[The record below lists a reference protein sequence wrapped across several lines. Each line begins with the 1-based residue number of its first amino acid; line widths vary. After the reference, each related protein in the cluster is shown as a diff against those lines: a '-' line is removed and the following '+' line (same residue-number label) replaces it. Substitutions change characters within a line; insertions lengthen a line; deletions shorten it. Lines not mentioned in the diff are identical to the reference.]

1 MDRFDPF
8 VKYADV
14 YGDIINWEKDPMNK
28 PQNQNK
34 YFFSDGKTYYE
45 QICKMLR
52 LMSVF
57 KEAFNQIYSN
67 EDEISEAWENFVNNL
82 SASVVEGSEPDVT
95 LTWTDDSVNF
105 EFTMVPGAQGEQGV
119 GITSISFNSDYTM
132 TITLSDGNT
141 YTSMSLKGE
150 TGPQGPQ
157 GETGSGLQI
166 LDVYATLA
174 DLQSAHPTGQPG
186 DAYQVGSAGNY
197 ILYIWSSSQSAWVQ
211 AGTLGTV
218 SPSTSA
224 PLMDGTASAGSQN
237 VYSRGD
243 HVHPSDTSRASKE
256 EMDALIKTSQAL
268 IDQSFTYRESPAIQ
282 DGLARFDKI
291 KGNTLVWNQLIQN
304 GNFESITGYGQ
315 GGGRSSLAVS
325 NNIGT
330 ATLINTLSTTYQNY
344 GTVKLVQGHKI
355 LVHYEFKV
363 PRITSRVFACENNRT
378 GAEYIFSDL
387 RNVPANVWQTVNALH
402 TVVIGGDETLTLC
415 YFTTSMDGYE
425 LGDQY
430 QLRNFMCIDLTAMFG
445 AGNEPTS
452 VAEFTKLFPLPY
464 YSYNTG
470 ELLSFNGTGIK
481 TVSKNQFDT
490 QVATT
495 SYQGLTLTKTQGTI
509 RAVYSGGSQY
519 AGFNFYGSPVF
530 TDTFLKGKYR
540 LSFDVKG
547 LDTQWTV
554 GLRQGA
560 SFLSGGQALAIS
572 NDGHYSF
579 TIDAEAN
586 PNCYLSFA
594 RTGNK
599 TTAYDVTFSNI
610 QLELGTTET
619 SYTPFE
625 EKTISLPISTYFP
638 TGMKSAGSVYDEL
651 TESKAITRIGAVDLG
666 TLDWSSSSTA
676 VSGKSRWNATV
687 NGIKLAEAQSS
698 TANILTNKYK
708 AFTWNNSFN
717 ANVGDGIAVSSTAER
732 LSIYDESLATSTAE
746 SVKSSLSGVYLYY
759 ELATETE
766 TSIDPDL
773 IFKSYLDGTEQ
784 LFPVN
789 GSVPLTS
796 PILADISYLSIDDAM
811 EYIID
816 KLANVPQ
823 NTQQILESLEDDVA
837 DLQTDVGALQ
847 PAVSTLQTSVGNI
860 NTNIGQ
866 LSSTVAGHTASIS
879 DMQSDITDLNTGLS
893 NLEDTVTGNTS
904 RIGTLETGL
913 STTNGNVQNLETSV
927 SDLDDTVTAQGTTVT
942 ALDSIISDISN
953 NPVVSALGSH
963 ELGFVAA
970 YVEATLAANAGT
982 RVTIPKPVIFPNN
995 YTPLFIVGMSTGSS
1009 DVSICEIP
1017 PTFGSRDSVSCRVW
1031 NHGSQQTVQVTVYI
1045 LCMRQRQSQ

>member
-105 EFTMVPGAQGEQGV
+105 EFTMVPGVPGEQGV

-197 ILYIWSSSQSAWVQ
+197 TLYIWSSSQSAWVP
-211 AGTLGTV
+211 AGSLGTV
-218 SPSTSA
+218 SPSLSN

-237 VYSRGD
+237 LYSRGD
-243 HVHPSDTSRASKE
+243 HVHPTDTSRASKE
-256 EMDALIKTSQAL
+256 ELDELIKTSQAL

-282 DGLARFDKI
+282 DGLARIDKI
-291 KGNTLVWNQLIQN
+291 KGNTLRWNQQVGTNVN
-304 GNFESITGYGQ
+304 GLNTTNGTTFTLNSNGSIHVTGTGTGNHFCEWRTVENPSFIMSKGHKYLVKFKGLTTGIVAQVGVYTTQTTYLVNKVNFIGDYSEIITPLQDGITASLVRFYTTDTFNGTTDIIMQLFDLTQMGLDSITD
-315 GGGRSSLAVS
+315 
-325 NNIGT
+325 
-330 ATLINTLSTTYQNY
+330 
-344 GTVKLVQGHKI
+344 
-355 LVHYEFKV
+355 
-363 PRITSRVFACENNRT
+363 P
-378 GAEYIFSDL
+378 
-387 RNVPANVWQTVNALH
+387 
-402 TVVIGGDETLTLC
+402 
-415 YFTTSMDGYE
+415 
-425 LGDQY
+425 
-430 QLRNFMCIDLTAMFG
+430 
-445 AGNEPTS
+445 
-452 VAEFTKLFPLPY
+452 AEFISLFPLPY
-464 YSYNTG
+464 YDYNSGT
-470 ELLSFNGTGIK
+470 LLSFNGSGLK
-481 TVSKNQFDT
+481 TIGKNALNKNDPILNAFINTATSAISEEAPLYRMATCRILPNTDYVVSKIAGKSFRI
-490 QVATT
+490 ATLSSKPAFYAPYNMTMANHTGT
-495 SYQGLTLTKTQGTI
+495 SISFT
-509 RAVYSGGSQY
+509 SGPNDNY
-519 AGFNFYGSPVF
+519 
-530 TDTFLKGKYR
+530 
-540 LSFDVKG
+540 
-547 LDTQWTV
+547 
-554 GLRQGA
+554 
-560 SFLSGGQALAIS
+560 LAILFWS
-572 NDGHYSF
+572 SANGDVLSIDEILNSLMVEIGTQHSSYEEYVEN
-579 TIDAEAN
+579 TIA
-586 PNCYLSFA
+586 
-594 RTGNK
+594 
-599 TTAYDVTFSNI
+599 
-610 QLELGTTET
+610 
-619 SYTPFE
+619 
-625 EKTISLPISTYFP
+625 LPISINFP
-638 TGMKSAGSVYDEL
+638 TGMKSAKNAYDEL
-651 TESKAITRIGAVDLG
+651 TETKATTRIGSIDLG
-666 TLDWSSSSTA
+666 SLTYTYDGECFIGRLPNDARELSANTETLNSITSMYQINNWSAVKFNKENMTLGTGVSRYICIFNTSYTDPTVFKTA
-676 VSGKSRWNATV
+676 MAG
-687 NGIKLAEAQSS
+687 Q
-698 TANILTNKYK
+698 
-708 AFTWNNSFN
+708 
-717 ANVGDGIAVSSTAER
+717 
-732 LSIYDESLATSTAE
+732 
-746 SVKSSLSGVYLYY
+746 YLYY
-759 ELATETE
+759 ELATPVETAV
-766 TSIDPDL
+766 DL
-773 IFKSYLDGTEQ
+773 DMSFISYLDGTEQ
-784 LFPVN
+784 LLPVN
-789 GSVPLTS
+789 GSVPSTS
-796 PILADISYLSIDDAM
+796 PIIADMTYLSIDDAM

-837 DLQTDVGALQ
+837 DLQTDTGNLQ
-847 PAVSTLQTSVGNI
+847 TAVSGLQTSVGNI

-893 NLEDTVTGNTS
+893 NLEDTVTDNTS

-942 ALDSIISDISN
+942 AIDSIISDISN
-953 NPVVSALGSH
+953 NPVVTALGSH

>member
-82 SASVVEGSEPDVT
+82 SASVVEGSEPNVT

-105 EFTMVPGAQGEQGV
+105 EFTMVPGVPGEQGV

-186 DAYQVGSAGNY
+186 DAYQVGSAGSY
-197 ILYIWSSSQSAWVQ
+197 TLYIWSSSQSAWVQ
-211 AGTLGTV
+211 AGTIGTV
-218 SPSTSA
+218 SPYTSA

-237 VYSRGD
+237 LYARGD

-256 EMDALIKTSQAL
+256 ELDALIKTSQAL

-282 DGLARFDKI
+282 DSLARIDKI
-291 KGNTLVWNQLIQN
+291 KGNTLVWNQLVNPSRATQTVN
-304 GNFESITGYGQ
+304 GVTYT
-315 GGGRSSLAVS
+315 
-325 NNIGT
+325 NNNDGSYTINGT
-330 ATLINTLSTTYQNY
+330 ATATSLYQTTNAYISII
-344 GTVKLVQGHKI
+344 QGHKYLLKGANGGSSNCRLDVRTSQGTVLDESI
-355 LVHYEFKV
+355 NNGADKLFTASVTDNCMVMIRVGNGTTVSNIKFIPQLFDLTKMGLGS
-363 PRITSRVFACENNRT
+363 ITSA
-378 GAEYIFSDL
+378 S
-387 RNVPANVWQTVNALH
+387 
-402 TVVIGGDETLTLC
+402 
-415 YFTTSMDGYE
+415 
-425 LGDQY
+425 
-430 QLRNFMCIDLTAMFG
+430 
-445 AGNEPTS
+445 
-452 VAEFTKLFPLPY
+452 EFTSLFSLPY
-464 YSYNTG
+464 YAYNQGT
-470 ELLSFNGTGIK
+470 LLSFMGNGIK
-481 TVSKNQFDT
+481 TVSKNQFNT
-490 QVATT
+490 QVVTT
-495 SYQGLTLTKTQGTI
+495 SYEGLTLTKTQGTI
-509 RAVYSGGSQY
+509 IAVYSGGSQY

-530 TDTFLKGKYR
+530 TDTFLKDRYR
-540 LSFDVKG
+540 LSFDVSG

-560 SFLSGGQALAIS
+560 SFLGGGQAVAIS

-579 TIDAEAN
+579 TIDTEAN

-599 TTAYDVTFSNI
+599 ATAFDVTFSNI

-619 SYTPFE
+619 TYTPFE
-625 EKTISLPISTYFP
+625 EKTISLPISQYFP
-638 TGMKSAGSVYDEL
+638 TGMKRVGTAYDEL
-651 TESKAITRIGAVDLG
+651 TPNKAIMRISRVDMG
-666 TLDWSSSSTA
+666 TLDFIYNSASNRFQAPMPSDYKIPASASERENILCARYETNSNPLQ
-676 VSGKSRWNATV
+676 SGGG
-687 NGIKLAEAQSS
+687 NGITGYQGSNYIFIRD
-698 TANILTNKYK
+698 TAYTDATAFK
-708 AFTWNNSFN
+708 A
-717 ANVGDGIAVSSTAER
+717 
-732 LSIYDESLATSTAE
+732 
-746 SVKSSLSGVYLYY
+746 SLSGVYLYY
-759 ELATETE
+759 ELATPTE
-766 TSIDPDL
+766 TAVDPDL
-773 IFKSYLDGTEQ
+773 SFNAYENGTEQ
-784 LFPVN
+784 ILPVN
-789 GSVPLTS
+789 GSVPSTS
-796 PILADISYLSIDDAM
+796 PVIADMTYLSIDDAM
-811 EYIID
+811 EYVLE

-837 DLQTDVGALQ
+837 DLQTDVSTLQ
-847 PAVSTLQTSVGNI
+847 TNVSGLQTSVGNI

-866 LSSTVAGHTASIS
+866 LSSTVAGHTSSIS
-879 DMQSDITDLNTGLS
+879 DMQSDISDLSTGLD
-893 NLEDTVTGNTS
+893 NLEDTVTDNTS
-904 RIGTLETGL
+904 RIGTLETDL
-913 STTNGNVQNLETSV
+913 ASTDGQVQNLGSSV
-927 SDLDDTVTAQGTTVT
+927 STLSSTVSDQGTEIGEI
-942 ALDSIISDISN
+942 DSIIQDISN
-953 NPVVSALGSH
+953 NSVISALGSH

-970 YVEATLAANAGT
+970 YVDATLPANTGT

-995 YTPLFIVGMSTGSS
+995 YTPLFIVGMSTGAY

-1017 PTFGSRDSVSCRVW
+1017 HTFGNSDSVNCRVW
-1031 NHGSQQTVQVTVYI
+1031 NHGSQKTTQITVYI

>member
-105 EFTMVPGAQGEQGV
+105 EFTMVPGVQGDPGV

-218 SPSTSA
+218 SPYTSA

-237 VYSRGD
+237 LYARGD

-256 EMDALIKTSQAL
+256 ELDALIRTSQAL

-282 DGLARFDKI
+282 DGLARIDKI
-291 KGNTLVWNQLIQN
+291 KGNTLVWNQIAEN
-304 GNFESITGYGQ
+304 GNFDSVAGWGGNNSSITVANNVLTGTVTTSHATAGLRKLGGISFIANHKYLVSAVMSCSVASDYCVARFYSTGYDLRTDALTIRANTKKRQ
-315 GGGRSSLAVS
+315 VWILTPTSSFTGDAYIYPKYSYPEPLAV
-325 NNIGT
+325 
-330 ATLINTLSTTYQNY
+330 
-344 GTVKLVQGHKI
+344 
-355 LVHYEFKV
+355 
-363 PRITSRVFACENNRT
+363 
-378 GAEYIFSDL
+378 
-387 RNVPANVWQTVNALH
+387 
-402 TVVIGGDETLTLC
+402 GDT
-415 YFTTSMDGYE
+415 FTFEDVM
-425 LGDQY
+425 L
-430 QLRNFMCIDLTAMFG
+430 IDLSKMFG
-445 AGNEPTS
+445 IGNEPTT
-452 VAEFTKLFPLPY
+452 VDEFTSLFPLPY
-464 YSYNTG
+464 YDYNAG
-470 ELLSFNGTGIK
+470 SLLNFNGTGLK
-481 TVSKNQFDT
+481 TTGKNLVFKILPSANLGSDGIIVNDLQNIYDLA
-490 QVATT
+490 VAEVVAGKQYYIGNNRGNNALIGWFTEEPQIGST
-495 SYQGLTLTKTQGTI
+495 SYNGQRIVGSSLIPIAPITGYIVFRIDKSFAKPTFNLGTGSIDYEPYTQSNLSLP
-509 RAVYSGGSQY
+509 VSQY
-519 AGFNFYGSPVF
+519 F
-530 TDTFLKGKYR
+530 
-540 LSFDVKG
+540 
-547 LDTQWTV
+547 
-554 GLRQGA
+554 
-560 SFLSGGQALAIS
+560 
-572 NDGHYSF
+572 
-579 TIDAEAN
+579 
-586 PNCYLSFA
+586 PN
-594 RTGNK
+594 
-599 TTAYDVTFSNI
+599 
-610 QLELGTTET
+610 
-619 SYTPFE
+619 
-625 EKTISLPISTYFP
+625 
-638 TGMKSAGSVYDEL
+638 GMRSAGNAHDEL
-651 TESKAITRIGAVDLG
+651 APEKAITRIGAVDLG
-666 TLDWSSSSTA
+666 TL
-676 VSGKSRWNATV
+676 
-687 NGIKLAEAQSS
+687 
-698 TANILTNKYK
+698 
-708 AFTWNNSFN
+708 TWNRN
-717 ANVGDGIAVSSTAER
+717 ASAGFFVAKVQGMKPASSVTERQDGILCSKYPISTIAQINENMDDKSMLR
-732 LSIYDESLATSTAE
+732 NTNNSEIIIRDTSYTDTTTFKTAMN
-746 SVKSSLSGVYLYY
+746 GVYLYY
-759 ELATETE
+759 ELATPTE
-766 TSIDPDL
+766 TAVDL
-773 IFKSYLDGTEQ
+773 DLAFNAYEDGTEQ
-784 LFPVN
+784 LLPVN
-789 GSVPLTS
+789 GSVPSTS
-796 PILADISYLSIDDAM
+796 PIIADMTYLSIDDAM

-847 PAVSTLQTSVGNI
+847 PAVSALQTSVGNI

-866 LSSTVAGHTASIS
+866 ISSTVAGHTSSIS

-893 NLEDTVTGNTS
+893 DLEDTVTANTA
-904 RIGTLETGL
+904 RIGTLENRL
-913 STTNGNVQNLETSV
+913 STTNENVQNLETSV

-942 ALDSIISDISN
+942 ALDDIISDISN
-953 NPVVSALGSH
+953 TPVSNALGNH
-963 ELGFVAA
+963 ELGFVVA
-970 YVEATLAANAGT
+970 YVEATLPANTGT
-982 RVTIPKPVIFPNN
+982 MVTIPKPTIFPNN
-995 YTPLFIVGMSTGSS
+995 YTPLFIVGMSTGSYN
-1009 DVSICEIP
+1009 VSICSIP
-1017 PTFGSRDSVSCRVW
+1017 NTFGTSNSVTCRVW
-1031 NHGSQQTVQVTVYI
+1031 NHGSQQTTQISIYI
-1045 LCMRQRQSQ
+1045 LCMRQKQSQ